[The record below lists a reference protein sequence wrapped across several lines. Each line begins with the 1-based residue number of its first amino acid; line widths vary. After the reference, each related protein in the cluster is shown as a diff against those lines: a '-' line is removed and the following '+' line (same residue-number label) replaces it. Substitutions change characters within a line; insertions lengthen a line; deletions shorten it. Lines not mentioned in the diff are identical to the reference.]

1 MLRFFGLDPHK
12 LPVTQSV
19 PRGVG
24 RHASPGIVDSVRG
37 PPPAC
42 TQWFDWFYTCRSN
55 PRETRPSMITSTRTV
70 DPRALAPAEREA
82 FVDQLVSIQA
92 EVFDGVTRGQ
102 LQKYVVDSPAQVT
115 EIEL

>member
-1 MLRFFGLDPHK
+1 
-12 LPVTQSV
+12 
-19 PRGVG
+19 
-24 RHASPGIVDSVRG
+24 
-37 PPPAC
+37 
-42 TQWFDWFYTCRSN
+42 
-55 PRETRPSMITSTRTV
+55 MITATRTV